1 MGHEQQLLVGLGS
14 IAVLGVGAQWLAWR
28 LGLPSILLLLVLGFL
43 AGPVT
48 GLLDPDALFGELL
61 FPVVS
66 ISVGLILFEGG
77 LSLRVR
83 DLRQMGISIW
93 SLVTV
98 GALVTWA
105 LAAGASMILLGLEL
119 GPSLLL
125 GAILVVT
132 GPTVVGPLLRHIR
145 PVGKVARVAHWEG
158 IVIDPVGASL
168 AVLVFEA
175 LPTGFSSDIGAIAKA
190 MGAEMLVTGL
200 VGLVVGGVGALA
212 TVVILRRF
220 WVPDFLQS
228 PVLLMLVVAAFAA
241 SNVYQ
246 AESGLFTVTMMGV
259 FLANQRA
266 VPVKHII
273 EFKENLRVL
282 LISSLFIL
290 LAARVTPGDFR
301 ELGWAGPAFVALL
314 ILVVRPA
321 AVLVSTLGSS
331 LSRNERIF
339 LAWLAPRGIVAASV
353 ASVFALR
360 LGEAGRGIVPATFL
374 VIVGTVAVY
383 GLTAAPL
390 ARRLGLSNPNPQGVV
405 FASAHAGA
413 RAIAHAV
420 KAAGFPVLL
429 VDNDRANVNAA
440 RMEELPTSFTS
451 ILSEHALEAA
461 EQGGLG
467 RLLALTAD
475 DEVNALASLHFRE
488 LFGRAEVYQLP
499 PLRDGNERVAG
510 APPHLRGRT
519 LFAPG
524 ANYDLL
530 DRRFSVGYKAKGTK
544 LSQEFDYGAFRARYG
559 EDALPLFVVT
569 EPGSLVVCTA
579 DRTPSPKP
587 GQTLIALV
595 DPKKGDAGPE
605 PKKANGGGGEPKKSE
620 SGAAPA

>member
-1 MGHEQQLLVGLGS
+1 VSHEEQLLVGLGS

-48 GLLDPDALFGELL
+48 GLLSPDALFGELL

-66 ISVGLILFEGG
+66 LSVGLILFEGG

-98 GALVTWA
+98 GALVTWG
-105 LAAGASMILLGLEL
+105 LAAWAATWILGLEP
-119 GPSLLL
+119 GPALLL

-145 PVGKVARVAHWEG
+145 PVGTVAHVAHWEG
-158 IVIDPVGASL
+158 IVIDPVGAAL

-175 LPTGFSSDIGAIAKA
+175 LPTGFSADLGQIARA
-190 MGAEMLVTGL
+190 MGAQMLATLL
-200 VGLVVGGVGALA
+200 VGVVVGGAGALA
-212 TVVILRRF
+212 TVLILRRF

-241 SNVYQ
+241 SNVYRS
-246 AESGLFTVTMMGV
+246 ESGLFTVTLMGV
-259 FLANQRA
+259 LLANQRA

-290 LAARVTPGDFR
+290 LAARVSPADFR
-301 ELGWAGPAFVALL
+301 ELGWAGPVFVAFL
-314 ILVVRPA
+314 ILVVRPVS
-321 AVLVSTLGSS
+321 VLVSTLGSS
-331 LSRNERIF
+331 LTRRERLF

-390 ARRLGLSNPNPQGVV
+390 ARRLGLSNPDPQGVV

-420 KAAGFPVLL
+420 KTAGFPVLL

-440 RMEELPTSFTS
+440 RMEDLPTAFTS
-451 ILSEHALEAA
+451 ILSERALDAA
-461 EQGGLG
+461 EEGGLG
-467 RLLALTAD
+467 RLLAMTAD
-475 DEVNALASLHFRE
+475 DEVNALATLHFRE
-488 LFGRAEVYQLP
+488 LFGRAEVYQLA
-499 PLRDGNERVAG
+499 PLRNGSSRVAG

-519 LFAPG
+519 LFAPD

-530 DRRFSVGYKAKGTK
+530 DRRFSVGYKVKGTK
-544 LSQEFDYGAFRARYG
+544 LSAEFDYAAFRSRYG
-559 EDALPLFVVT
+559 ESTLPLFVVR
-569 EPGSLVVCTA
+569 EPGVLHVCTA
-579 DRTPSPKP
+579 DRTPAPRP

-595 DPKKGDAGPE
+595 DVNRAGQVE
-605 PKKANGGGGEPKKSE
+605 VESAASGGE
-620 SGAAPA
+620 G

>member
-1 MGHEQQLLVGLGS
+1 MSHEEQLLVGLGS

-28 LGLPSILLLLVLGFL
+28 LGLPSILLLLGLGFL

-61 FPVVS
+61 FPLVS
-66 ISVGLILFEGG
+66 LSVGLILFEGG

-83 DLRQMGISIW
+83 DLRQMGVSIW

-105 LAAGASMILLGLEL
+105 LAAWAAQAMLGFEL
-119 GPSLLL
+119 GPALLL
-125 GAILVVT
+125 GAIVVVT

-175 LPTGFSSDIGAIAKA
+175 MPTGFSSDLGTIARV
-190 MGAEMLVTGL
+190 MGAQMLITAL
-200 VGLVVGGVGALA
+200 VGIVVGGLGALA

-246 AESGLFTVTMMGV
+246 SESGLFTVTMMGI

-290 LAARVTPGDFR
+290 LAARVTPADFR
-301 ELGWAGPAFVALL
+301 ELGFSGLAFVAFL
-314 ILVVRPA
+314 ILVVRPV
-321 AVLVSTLGSS
+321 AVFVSTLGSG

-360 LGEAGRGIVPATFL
+360 LGEAGKGLAPATFL

-405 FASAHAGA
+405 FASAHPGA
-413 RAIAHAV
+413 RAVAQAV
-420 KAAGFPVLL
+420 RSAGFPVLL

-440 RMEELPTSFTS
+440 RMEHLPTAFAS

-467 RLLALTAD
+467 RLLAMTAD
-475 DEVNALASLHFRE
+475 DEVNALATLHFRE
-488 LFGRAEVYQLP
+488 MFGRAEVYQLP
-499 PLRDGNERVAG
+499 PLGDGNPRVAG

-519 LFAPG
+519 LFALE
-524 ANYDLL
+524 ATYDLL
-530 DRRFSVGYKAKGTK
+530 DRRFSVGYKVKGTK

-559 EDALPLFVVT
+559 DSALPLFVVT
-569 EPGSLVVCTA
+569 EGGALVVCTA
-579 DRTPSPKP
+579 DRTPQPRP

-595 DPKKGDAGPE
+595 DPKRADQATELAPE
-605 PKKANGGGGEPKKSE
+605 TS
-620 SGAAPA
+620 

>member
-1 MGHEQQLLVGLGS
+1 MSHEEQLLVGLAS

-28 LGLPSILLLLVLGFL
+28 LGVPSILLLLVLGFL

-48 GLLDPDALFGELL
+48 GLLDPDALFGETL
-61 FPVVS
+61 FPFVS
-66 ISVGLILFEGG
+66 LSVGLILFEGG
-77 LSLRVR
+77 LSLRLR
-83 DLRQMGISIW
+83 DLRQMGISVW

-98 GALVTWA
+98 GALVTWI
-105 LAAGASMILLGLEL
+105 LATWAARVLLGFEL
-119 GPSLLL
+119 GAALLL

-145 PVGKVARVAHWEG
+145 PVGTVARVAHWEG
-158 IVIDPVGASL
+158 IVIDPVGAAL

-175 LPTGFSSDIGAIAKA
+175 LPSAATSDIGVLARG
-190 MGAEMLVTGL
+190 MGMEMLGTAL
-200 VGLVVGGVGALA
+200 VGVVVGGLGALA
-212 TVVILRRF
+212 TVLILRRF

-241 SNVYQ
+241 SNVFKS
-246 AESGLFTVTMMGV
+246 ESGLFTVTMMGV
-259 FLANQRA
+259 FLANQRT

-282 LISSLFIL
+282 LIASLFIL
-290 LAARVTPGDFR
+290 LAARVSPADFR
-301 ELGWAGPAFVALL
+301 ALGWAGPVFVLFL

-321 AVLVSTLGSS
+321 AVFLSTLGSG
-331 LSRNERIF
+331 LSGKERVF

-360 LGEAGRGIVPATFL
+360 LGEAGQGLVPATFL

-440 RMEELPTSFTS
+440 RMEDLPTVYTS
-451 ILSEHALEAA
+451 VLSEHALDAA

-467 RLLALTAD
+467 RLLAMTAD
-475 DEVNALASLHFRE
+475 DEVNALATLHFRE
-488 LFGRAEVYQLP
+488 LFGRAEVYQLA
-499 PLRDGNERVAG
+499 PLRQGNPRLAG
-510 APPHLRGRT
+510 APAHLRGRT

-524 ANYDLL
+524 AHYDLL
-530 DRRFSVGYKAKGTK
+530 DRRFSVGYRVKATK
-544 LSQEFDYGAFRARYG
+544 LSQEFDYVAFRERYG
-559 EDALPLFVVT
+559 DDALPLFVVT
-569 EPGSLVVCTA
+569 DSGSLVVCAA
-579 DRTPSPKP
+579 DKTPSPRP

-595 DPKKGDAGPE
+595 DPKRMP
-605 PKKANGGGGEPKKSE
+605 
-620 SGAAPA
+620 AAAA